1 MKTKISIFIIIVC
14 LLLSGC
20 NMNTKNKIVES
31 NKEASQSSENTD
43 TENTTVKE
51 EVYSLM
57 TVNEFREFYSITE
70 EQLTDY

>member
-1 MKTKISIFIIIVC
+1 
-14 LLLSGC
+14 
-20 NMNTKNKIVES
+20 MNTKNKIVES